1 MSEQQK
7 QMNPLGVPLHRKDE
21 WNENAP
27 EGMFDDEMRGL
38 WFEVMNAEWK
48 KFPPCAE
55 MLKYPLIS
63 DNFIFLPLNRVR
75 VRDDLKELLVEK
87 KKAGEH
93 IIGVS
98 YTKFP
103 FIHLQMNPDAFKMT
117 YGTDFMLVEGKCREC
132 GASCECE

>member
-55 MLKYPLIS
+55 MLKDPLIS

-75 VRDDLKELLVEK
+75 VRGDLKELLVEK

-93 IIGVS
+93 IIGVA

>member
-55 MLKYPLIS
+55 MLKDPLIS

-103 FIHLQMNPDAFKMT
+103 FKKKQ
-117 YGTDFMLVEGKCREC
+117 
-132 GASCECE
+132 